1 MKTMIG
7 LIFLLAAIN
16 VSLCS
21 TLRES
26 EFIKGLYSHENIPQ
40 LLISSLVNRRID
52 QVRTL
57 YGGESIGKDAK
68 IFLNT
73 TDQSLQLLL
82 QSMDSNINDT
92 QIVLENY
99 SHIVDIIKD
108 VCHIMQVPNLDY
120 VSVNSGSSFAEEELQ
135 HLMDAYIGDIE
146 MVRVCEESLGRSD
159 RVDMNIVDRL
169 KSLSNEIRNLKF
181 YRDDKYNTE
190 YYNTAKKTIE
200 LFFWQF
206 KFLLNQFTEN
216 FSRYFF

>member
-1 MKTMIG
+1 MKTTIG

-21 TLRES
+21 TLREL
-26 EFIKGLYSHENIPQ
+26 EFIKGLYPHEDIPK

-57 YGGESIGKDAK
+57 YKGESIGKDAK
-68 IFLNT
+68 FFLNT

-99 SHIVDIIKD
+99 SHIVDIIMD
-108 VCHIMQVPNLDY
+108 VFHIMQVPNLDY

-190 YYNTAKKTIE
+190 YYNTATKTIE
-200 LFFWQF
+200 KFF
-206 KFLLNQFTEN
+206 
-216 FSRYFF
+216 

>member
-1 MKTMIG
+1 MKTTIG

-21 TLRES
+21 TLREL
-26 EFIKGLYSHENIPQ
+26 EFIKGLYPHEDIPK

-57 YGGESIGKDAK
+57 YKGESIGKDAK
-68 IFLNT
+68 FFLNT

-99 SHIVDIIKD
+99 SHIVDIIMD
-108 VCHIMQVPNLDY
+108 VFHIMQVPNLDY

-190 YYNTAKKTIE
+190 YYNTATKTIE

>member
-200 LFFWQF
+200 KFF
-206 KFLLNQFTEN
+206 
-216 FSRYFF
+216 